1 VALGRQTSKKD
12 DAFTLSTMGG
22 GNDLASVDV
31 IEHLNMLLQTVF
43 SIFCR
48 LSLNQESEEH
58 KFP

>member
-1 VALGRQTSKKD
+1 
-12 DAFTLSTMGG
+12 MGG

-48 LSLNQESEEH
+48 LSLNQESDEL
-58 KFP
+58 KFSITQY